1 MLWLVLGWV
10 RDRVLGLVVPGVAGQ
25 QPRGHTQSGQHTTS
39 AGAYNVKLAKSHVL
53 KMSALVWG
61 FPKNAK
67 QRAAKDARGFLGIP
81 IRVHSF

>member
-1 MLWLVLGWV
+1 MTPKFRPQLVP
-10 RDRVLGLVVPGVAGQ
+10 DVAGQ
-25 QPRGHTQSGQHTTS
+25 QPRGHTHTGQHTTS

-67 QRAAKDARGFLGIP
+67 QRAVTRNDAKKTKKSVAKTRSLKF
-81 IRVHSF
+81 